1 MTFYIAQIDRIFYAC
16 CVIYYSFLRKLA
28 KRQAQTVLRKLN
40 YTRRHNENP
49 AINPRDVESSG
60 GSCVRGLGVL
70 VPTKASL

>member
-1 MTFYIAQIDRIFYAC
+1 MTANCRHNQFFSPVVPLISDF
-16 CVIYYSFLRKLA
+16 FRKLA

-60 GSCVRGLGVL
+60 GSYVRGLGVL
-70 VPTKASL
+70 VPAKASL

>member
-1 MTFYIAQIDRIFYAC
+1 MPAASYITVF
-16 CVIYYSFLRKLA
+16 A

-70 VPTKASL
+70 VPAKASL

>member
-1 MTFYIAQIDRIFYAC
+1 M
-16 CVIYYSFLRKLA
+16 
-28 KRQAQTVLRKLN
+28 LRKLN

-70 VPTKASL
+70 VPAKPHYSHQETVFYEAESLFNIRGE

>member
-1 MTFYIAQIDRIFYAC
+1 MTFYIAQIRQD
-16 CVIYYSFLRKLA
+16 FLCLLRHILQFSTQT
-28 KRQAQTVLRKLN
+28 RQKAVLRKLN

-70 VPTKASL
+70 VPAKASL

>member
-1 MTFYIAQIDRIFYAC
+1 MQLEVDGIGIRQE
-16 CVIYYSFLRKLA
+16 FLPYLQR
-28 KRQAQTVLRKLN
+28 RQRPLN

-70 VPTKASL
+70 VPAKASL